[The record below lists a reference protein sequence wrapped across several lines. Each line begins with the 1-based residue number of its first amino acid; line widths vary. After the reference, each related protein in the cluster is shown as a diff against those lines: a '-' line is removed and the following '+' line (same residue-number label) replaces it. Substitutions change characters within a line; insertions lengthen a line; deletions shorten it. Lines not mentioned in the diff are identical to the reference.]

1 MAASAAESGTGST
14 FTWNSV
20 VVDEVNTVGDVALTS
35 DDIEVT
41 HYTSDDGYK
50 EYIQGLRDGG
60 EITVTGNLLSGD
72 AGQASLI
79 ADFNTGVKRTGIVT
93 LPNTDASLWTFSG
106 YVKSFM
112 HTMPI
117 GDKLGFES
125 VIKITGKPV
134 LTV

>member
-1 MAASAAESGTGST
+1 MAASSAESATGTT

-20 VVDEVNTVGDVALTS
+20 VVAEVNTVGDISLTS

-72 AGQASLI
+72 AGQASFI
-79 ADFNTGVKRTGIVT
+79 ADINTGVKRTGIVT
-93 LPNTDASLWTFSG
+93 LPNTDASLWTFTA
-106 YVKSFM
+106 YVKGFM
-112 HTMPI
+112 HTFPI
-117 GDKLGFES
+117 GDKLGFEAT
-125 VIKITGKPV
+125 IKISGKPTF
-134 LTV
+134 TV